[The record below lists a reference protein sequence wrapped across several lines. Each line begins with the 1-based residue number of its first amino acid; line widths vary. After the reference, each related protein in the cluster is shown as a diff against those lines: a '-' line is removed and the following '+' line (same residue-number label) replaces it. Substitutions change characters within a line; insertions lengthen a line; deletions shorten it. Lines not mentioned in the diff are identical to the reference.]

1 MRYLVRR
8 PRSGFS
14 LFNDDLFN
22 DFFNVGF
29 SNKVSS
35 LMRTDVIEEDDKY
48 VLNVDI
54 PGFNKEDIKVT
65 FADGYLR
72 VEAKKEEATEQ
83 NETNYIRRER
93 HYGSCSRE
101 FYLGEI
107 DEEQIKANYTNGI
120 LNISVPKLNETED
133 AKIKTITIE

>member
-1 MRYLVRR
+1 MKYLVRR

-29 SNKVSS
+29 TNTNVST

-65 FADGYLR
+65 FNEGYLR
-72 VEAKKEEATEQ
+72 IEATKEEATEQ

-101 FYLGEI
+101 FYLGDI
-107 DEEQIKANYTNGI
+107 DEEQVKANYTNGI
-120 LNISVPKLNETED
+120 LNITVPKLTETVN
-133 AKIKTITIE
+133 KVRTITIE